1 MKMSELDL
9 LLDEFEQAA
18 CHVQELAK
26 EIRSFFT
33 TKEEP
38 AAEEEKPISFT
49 ELRAL
54 CANKSRAGHTEE
66 IKAMILDTGA
76 HKLSEVEPNQYGE
89 LYKRVEAL
97 R

>member
-9 LLDEFEQAA
+9 LLGEFEQAVN
-18 CHVQELAK
+18 HVQELTK
-26 EIRSFFT
+26 EIRAFFT

-38 AAEEEKPISFT
+38 AEEEKPISFT

-76 HKLSEVEPNQYGE
+76 HKLSEVEPNQYSE
-89 LYKRVEAL
+89 LYQRVEAL

>member
-9 LLDEFEQAA
+9 LLGEFEQAA
-18 CHVQELAK
+18 CHIQELAK
-26 EIRSFFT
+26 EIRAFFT
-33 TKEEP
+33 TKEE

-66 IKAMILDTGA
+66 IKAMILYTGA
-76 HKLSEVEPNQYGE
+76 HKLSEVEPNQYSE

>member
-9 LLDEFEQAA
+9 LLGEFEQAVN
-18 CHVQELAK
+18 HVQELAK
-26 EIRSFFT
+26 EIRAFFT

-38 AAEEEKPISFT
+38 AEEEKPISFT

-66 IKAMILDTGA
+66 IKAMIQDTGA
-76 HKLSEVEPNQYGE
+76 NRLSEVEPNRYRE
-89 LYKRVEAL
+89 LYQRVEAL

>member
-9 LLDEFEQAA
+9 LLDEFEQAVN
-18 CHVQELAK
+18 HVQELAK
-26 EIRSFFT
+26 EIRAFFT

-38 AAEEEKPISFT
+38 AEEEKPISFT

-66 IKAMILDTGA
+66 IQAMILDTGA
-76 HKLSEVEPNQYGE
+76 HKLSEVEPNQSSE
-89 LYKRVEAL
+89 LYQRVEAL

>member
-9 LLDEFEQAA
+9 LLGEFEQAA

-26 EIRSFFT
+26 EIRAFFT

-38 AAEEEKPISFT
+38 AEEEKPISFT

-76 HKLSEVEPNQYGE
+76 HKLSEVEPNQYSE
-89 LYKRVEAL
+89 LYQRVEAL

>member
-9 LLDEFEQAA
+9 LLGEFEQAVN
-18 CHVQELAK
+18 HVQELAK
-26 EIRSFFT
+26 EIRAFFT

-38 AAEEEKPISFT
+38 AEEEKPISFT

-66 IKAMILDTGA
+66 IKAMIQDTGA
-76 HKLSEVEPNQYGE
+76 NRLSEVEPNRYRE

>member
-9 LLDEFEQAA
+9 LLGEFEQAVN
-18 CHVQELAK
+18 HVQELAK

-38 AAEEEKPISFT
+38 AEEEKPISFT

-66 IKAMILDTGA
+66 IKAMIQDTGA
-76 HKLSEVEPNQYGE
+76 NRLSEVEPNQYSE

>member
-9 LLDEFEQAA
+9 LLGEFEQAA
-18 CHVQELAK
+18 CHIQELAK
-26 EIRSFFT
+26 EIRAFFT

-38 AAEEEKPISFT
+38 AEEEKPISFT

-54 CANKSRAGHTEE
+54 CANKSRAGHTEA

-89 LYKRVEAL
+89 LYQRVEAL

>member
-9 LLDEFEQAA
+9 LLGEFEQAVN
-18 CHVQELAK
+18 HVQELAK
-26 EIRSFFT
+26 EIRAFFT

-38 AAEEEKPISFT
+38 AEEEKPISFT

-76 HKLSEVEPNQYGE
+76 HKLSEVEPNQYSE
-89 LYKRVEAL
+89 LYQRVEAL

>member
-26 EIRSFFT
+26 EIRAFFT

-38 AAEEEKPISFT
+38 AEEEKPISFT

-54 CANKSRAGHTEE
+54 CANKSRAGHTEA

>member
-9 LLDEFEQAA
+9 LLGEFEQAVN
-18 CHVQELAK
+18 HVQKLAK
-26 EIRSFFT
+26 EIRAFFT

-38 AAEEEKPISFT
+38 AEEEKPISFT

-89 LYKRVEAL
+89 LYQRVEAL

>member
-9 LLDEFEQAA
+9 LLDEFEQAVN
-18 CHVQELAK
+18 HVQELAK
-26 EIRSFFT
+26 EIRAFFT

-38 AAEEEKPISFT
+38 AEEEKPISFT

-76 HKLSEVEPNQYGE
+76 HKLSEVEPNQYSE
-89 LYKRVEAL
+89 LYQRVEAL

>member
-9 LLDEFEQAA
+9 LLGEFEQAVN
-18 CHVQELAK
+18 HVQELAK
-26 EIRSFFT
+26 EIRAFFT

-38 AAEEEKPISFT
+38 AEEEKPISFT

-54 CANKSRAGHTEE
+54 CANKSRAGHTEA

-76 HKLSEVEPNQYGE
+76 HKLSEVEPNRYRE

>member
-18 CHVQELAK
+18 CHIQELAK
-26 EIRSFFT
+26 EIRAFFT

-38 AAEEEKPISFT
+38 AEEEKPISFT

-66 IKAMILDTGA
+66 IKAMIQDTGA
-76 HKLSEVEPNQYGE
+76 NRLSEVEPNQYGE

>member
-9 LLDEFEQAA
+9 LLGEFEQAVN
-18 CHVQELAK
+18 HVQELAK
-26 EIRSFFT
+26 EIRAFFT

-66 IKAMILDTGA
+66 IKAMIQDTGA
-76 HKLSEVEPNQYGE
+76 NRLSEVEPNRYRE
-89 LYKRVEAL
+89 LYQRVEAL

>member
-9 LLDEFEQAA
+9 LLGEFEQAVN
-18 CHVQELAK
+18 HVQELAK
-26 EIRSFFT
+26 EIRAFFT

-38 AAEEEKPISFT
+38 AEEEKPISFT

-66 IKAMILDTGA
+66 IKAMLLDTGA
-76 HKLSEVEPNQYGE
+76 HKLSEVEPNRYRE
-89 LYKRVEAL
+89 LYQRVEAL

>member
-9 LLDEFEQAA
+9 LLGEFEQAA

-76 HKLSEVEPNQYGE
+76 HKLSEVGPNRYRE
-89 LYKRVEAL
+89 LYQRVEAL

>member
-9 LLDEFEQAA
+9 LLGEFEQAVN
-18 CHVQELAK
+18 HVQELAK
-26 EIRSFFT
+26 EIRAFFT

-38 AAEEEKPISFT
+38 AEEEKPISFT

-66 IKAMILDTGA
+66 IKAMIQDTGA
-76 HKLSEVEPNQYGE
+76 NRLSEVEPNRYRE
-89 LYKRVEAL
+89 LYQRVGAL

>member
-9 LLDEFEQAA
+9 LLGEFEQAVN
-18 CHVQELAK
+18 HVQELAK

-38 AAEEEKPISFT
+38 AEEEKPISFT

-66 IKAMILDTGA
+66 IKAVILDTGA
-76 HKLSEVEPNQYGE
+76 HKLSEVEPNQYSE

>member
-26 EIRSFFT
+26 EIRAFFT

-38 AAEEEKPISFT
+38 AEEEKPISFT

>member
-9 LLDEFEQAA
+9 LLGEFEQAA
-18 CHVQELAK
+18 CHIQELAK
-26 EIRSFFT
+26 EIRAFFT

-38 AAEEEKPISFT
+38 AEEEKPISFT

-66 IKAMILDTGA
+66 IKAMIQDTGA
-76 HKLSEVEPNQYGE
+76 NRLSEVEPNRYGE

>member
-18 CHVQELAK
+18 CHIQELAK
-26 EIRSFFT
+26 EIRAFFT

-38 AAEEEKPISFT
+38 AEEEKPISFT

-66 IKAMILDTGA
+66 IKAMIQDTGA
-76 HKLSEVEPNQYGE
+76 NRLSEVEPNRYRE
-89 LYKRVEAL
+89 LYQRVEAL

>member
-9 LLDEFEQAA
+9 LLGEFEQAVN
-18 CHVQELAK
+18 HVQELAK
-26 EIRSFFT
+26 EIRAFFT

-38 AAEEEKPISFT
+38 AEEEKPISFT

-54 CANKSRAGHTEE
+54 CANKSRAGHTEA

-76 HKLSEVEPNQYGE
+76 HKLSEVEPNQYSE
-89 LYKRVEAL
+89 LYQRVEAL

>member
-9 LLDEFEQAA
+9 LLGEFEQAVN
-18 CHVQELAK
+18 HVQKLAK
-26 EIRSFFT
+26 EIRAFFT

-38 AAEEEKPISFT
+38 AEEEKPISFT

-66 IKAMILDTGA
+66 IKAMIQNTGA
-76 HKLSEVEPNQYGE
+76 NRLSEVEPNQYGE
-89 LYKRVEAL
+89 LYQRVEAL

>member
-26 EIRSFFT
+26 EIRAFFT

-38 AAEEEKPISFT
+38 AEEEKPISFT

-66 IKAMILDTGA
+66 IKAMIQDTGA
-76 HKLSEVEPNQYGE
+76 NRLSEVEPNRYRE
-89 LYKRVEAL
+89 LYQRVEAL

>member
-9 LLDEFEQAA
+9 LLGEFEQAA
-18 CHVQELAK
+18 CHIQELAK
-26 EIRSFFT
+26 EIRAFFT

-38 AAEEEKPISFT
+38 AEEEKPISFT

-54 CANKSRAGHTEE
+54 CANKSRAGHAEE
-66 IKAMILDTGA
+66 IKAVILDTGA
-76 HKLSEVEPNQYGE
+76 HKLSEVEPNQYSE
-89 LYKRVEAL
+89 LYQRVEAL

>member
-18 CHVQELAK
+18 CHIQELAK
-26 EIRSFFT
+26 EIRAFFT

-38 AAEEEKPISFT
+38 AEEEKPISFT

-89 LYKRVEAL
+89 LYKSVEAL

>member
-9 LLDEFEQAA
+9 LLGEFEQAA
-18 CHVQELAK
+18 CHIQELAK
-26 EIRSFFT
+26 EIRAFFT

-38 AAEEEKPISFT
+38 AEEEKPISFT

-54 CANKSRAGHTEE
+54 CANKSRAGHTEA

-76 HKLSEVEPNQYGE
+76 HKLSEVEPNQYSE

>member
-18 CHVQELAK
+18 CHVHELAK
-26 EIRSFFT
+26 EIRAFFT

-38 AAEEEKPISFT
+38 AEEEEKPISFT

-54 CANKSRAGHTEE
+54 CANKSRAGHTEA

-76 HKLSEVEPNQYGE
+76 HKLSEVEPNRYRE
-89 LYKRVEAL
+89 LYQRVEAL

>member
-9 LLDEFEQAA
+9 LLDEFEQAVN
-18 CHVQELAK
+18 HVQELAK
-26 EIRSFFT
+26 EIRAFFT

-38 AAEEEKPISFT
+38 AEEEKPISFT

-66 IKAMILDTGA
+66 IKAMIQDTGA
-76 HKLSEVEPNQYGE
+76 NRLSEVEPNRYRE
-89 LYKRVEAL
+89 LYQRVEAL

>member
-9 LLDEFEQAA
+9 LLGEFEQAA
-18 CHVQELAK
+18 CHIQELAK
-26 EIRSFFT
+26 EIRAFFT

-38 AAEEEKPISFT
+38 AEEEKPISFT

-76 HKLSEVEPNQYGE
+76 HKLSEVEPNRYRE
-89 LYKRVEAL
+89 LYQRVEAL

>member
-1 MKMSELDL
+1 MNELDL
-9 LLDEFEQAA
+9 LLNELTEAA
-18 CHVQELAK
+18 QHFMDLVNDL
-26 EIRSFFT
+26 RSMFT

-38 AAEEEKPISFT
+38 VEEEKTISFT

-66 IKAMILDTGA
+66 IKAMIQDTGA
-76 HKLSEVEPNQYGE
+76 NRLSEVEPNRYRE
-89 LYKRVEAL
+89 LSQRVEAL

>member
-9 LLDEFEQAA
+9 LLGEFEQAA
-18 CHVQELAK
+18 CHIQELAK
-26 EIRSFFT
+26 EIRAFFT

-38 AAEEEKPISFT
+38 AEEEKPISFT

-66 IKAMILDTGA
+66 IKAMIQDTGA
-76 HKLSEVEPNQYGE
+76 NRLSEVEPNRYRE

>member
-9 LLDEFEQAA
+9 LLGEFEQAA
-18 CHVQELAK
+18 CHIQELAK
-26 EIRSFFT
+26 EIRAFFT

-38 AAEEEKPISFT
+38 AEEEKPISFT

-66 IKAMILDTGA
+66 IKAMLLDTGA
-76 HKLSEVEPNQYGE
+76 NRLSEVEPSRYRE

>member
-9 LLDEFEQAA
+9 LLGEFEQAVN
-18 CHVQELAK
+18 HVQELAK
-26 EIRSFFT
+26 EIRAFFT

-76 HKLSEVEPNQYGE
+76 HKLSEVEPNRYRE
-89 LYKRVEAL
+89 LYQRVEAL

>member
-9 LLDEFEQAA
+9 LLGEFEQAVN
-18 CHVQELAK
+18 HVQELAK
-26 EIRSFFT
+26 EIRAFFT

-38 AAEEEKPISFT
+38 AEEEKPISFT

-54 CANKSRAGHTEE
+54 CANKSRAGHTEA

-76 HKLSEVEPNQYGE
+76 HKLSEVEPNRYRE
-89 LYKRVEAL
+89 LYQRVEAL

>member
-26 EIRSFFT
+26 EIRAFFT

-38 AAEEEKPISFT
+38 AEEEKPISFT

-54 CANKSRAGHTEE
+54 CANKSRAGHTEA

-89 LYKRVEAL
+89 LYQRVEAL

>member
-9 LLDEFEQAA
+9 LLGEFEQAVN
-18 CHVQELAK
+18 HVQELTK
-26 EIRSFFT
+26 EIRAFFT

-38 AAEEEKPISFT
+38 TAEEEKPISFT

-66 IKAMILDTGA
+66 IKAVILDTGA
-76 HKLSEVEPNQYGE
+76 HKLSEVEPNRYRE

>member
-9 LLDEFEQAA
+9 LLGEFEQAA
-18 CHVQELAK
+18 CHIQELAK
-26 EIRSFFT
+26 EIRAFFT

-38 AAEEEKPISFT
+38 AEEEKPISFT

-54 CANKSRAGHTEE
+54 CANKSRAGHAEE
-66 IKAMILDTGA
+66 IKAVILDTGA
-76 HKLSEVEPNQYGE
+76 HKLSEVEPNRYRE
-89 LYKRVEAL
+89 LYQRVEAL